1 VGERLDFSTSP
12 IKGGAAAFARIA
24 AIIGFPCPNEV
35 FMKLIKLSQV
45 MAKTTL
51 SKSTIYRLIKT
62 SDFPLPKKLSL
73 RAVAWLET
81 EIDEWIVNRGC
92 ACNSSSNHSIS
103 TLQAYLLNNTTTQ

>member
-1 VGERLDFSTSP
+1 
-12 IKGGAAAFARIA
+12 
-24 AIIGFPCPNEV
+24 
-35 FMKLIKLSQV
+35 MKLIKLSQV

-62 SDFPLPKKLSL
+62 SDFPPPKKLSL

-92 ACNSSSNHSIS
+92 TCNSSSNHSIS

>member
-1 VGERLDFSTSP
+1 
-12 IKGGAAAFARIA
+12 
-24 AIIGFPCPNEV
+24 
-35 FMKLIKLSQV
+35 MKLIKLSQV

-103 TLQAYLLNNTTTQ
+103 TLQAYLLNFNNNFRIFPTSQQHVHYALTRILSGCAPRNILILGL